1 MTEAFEIRAG
11 RADEATRVIAMYQW
25 LFEPPG
31 EVPPGWDHDAGR
43 GRWLEAA
50 AADDALALVAEAPDG
65 QLVGFCTAYIDL
77 DSVRFG
83 RRCWVE
89 DLAVDPARRS
99 FGIGAALLNGAK
111 EWARSSAATHLE
123 LDSGER
129 RTEAHRFYERE
140 GGGWRSYSYSWWL
153 A

>member
-1 MTEAFEIRAG
+1 MTEAVEIRAG
-11 RADEATRVIAMYQW
+11 RADEAARVIEMYEW
-25 LFEPPG
+25 LFAPPG
-31 EVPPGWDHDAGR
+31 EVPPDWDADAAR

-50 AADDALALVAEAPDG
+50 AAADALALVAEAPDDV
-65 QLVGFCTAYIDL
+65 LVGFCTAYIDL
-77 DSVRFG
+77 DSVRYG

-99 FGIGAALLNGAK
+99 VGIGAALLDGAL

-129 RTEAHRFYERE
+129 RTEAHRFYERQ
-140 GGGWRSYSYSWWL
+140 GGGWRSYSYNWWL